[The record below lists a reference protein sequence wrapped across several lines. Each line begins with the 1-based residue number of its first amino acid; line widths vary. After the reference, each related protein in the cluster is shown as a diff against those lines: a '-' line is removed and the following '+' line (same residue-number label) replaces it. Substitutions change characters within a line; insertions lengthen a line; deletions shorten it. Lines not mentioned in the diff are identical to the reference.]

1 MLEGFV
7 NVSAMLR
14 PGVYALIKDGAVVYI
29 GQSVK
34 PLSRVEAHR
43 SLWGRKKAP
52 GWLPIRGILFDEVH
66 VLSCRV
72 EDLDTVERTLI
83 DLYKPK
89 FNIKLKAPGHTTA
102 EFNLTTA
109 TGICVAINAKSA
121 PPTRGFVRRM

>member
-7 NVSAMLR
+7 NVSTLLK
-14 PGVYALIKDGAVVYI
+14 PGIYALLKEGVVVYI
-29 GQSVK
+29 GQSIK

-43 SLWGRKKAP
+43 SLWGRKKVP

-66 VLSCRV
+66 VLPCRV
-72 EDLDTVERTLI
+72 EQLDEVERTLI

-89 FNIKLKAPGHTTA
+89 FNVKLKAPGCSTS

-109 TGICVAINAKSA
+109 TGICVAINAKA
-121 PPTRGFVRRM
+121 PAQRGGFVRRM

>member
-7 NVSAMLR
+7 NVSTLLK
-14 PGVYALIKDGAVVYI
+14 PGVYALLKDGVVVYI
-29 GQSVK
+29 GQSVR
-34 PLSRVEAHR
+34 PLARVEAHR

-66 VLSCRV
+66 VLPCRV
-72 EDLDTVERTLI
+72 EQLDEAERTLI

-89 FNIKLKAPGHTTA
+89 FNVKLKAPGCSTS

-109 TGICVAINAKSA
+109 TGICVAINAKA
-121 PPTRGFVRRM
+121 PAQRGGFVRRM

>member
-7 NVSAMLR
+7 NASVLLK
-14 PGVYALIKDGAVVYI
+14 PGVYALLKEGIVVYI
-29 GQSVK
+29 GQSIR

-66 VLSCRV
+66 VLPCRV
-72 EDLDTVERTLI
+72 EQLDEVERTLI

-89 FNIKLKAPGHTTA
+89 FNIKLKTPHPTSV

-109 TGICVAINAKSA
+109 TGICVAINAKA
-121 PPTRGFVRRM
+121 PASRSGFVRRM